1 MRKNENASALD
12 VDGDDLFVLLPENS
26 ILSQTFHPFCFVA
39 FLVFFSFLEN
49 ELNLPKK
56 GVALGG
62 RKSSLSFVSEVQ
74 LTLDIFIGFV
84 VLLNV
89 PQRMCAFSFALTF
102 IQLSA
107 RKKGWN
113 NRTSSFSLGFFLF
126 VCLFFLVTHAM

>member
-1 MRKNENASALD
+1 MQALWMLMVMICLYSCLKTPFCRKHFIL
-12 VDGDDLFVLLPENS
+12 LVLLH
-26 ILSQTFHPFCFVA
+26 FWF
-39 FLVFFSFLEN
+39 FFSFLEN

-84 VLLNV
+84 ALLNV